1 MAGRRVRSLG
11 YSCRAGQSAETAL
24 LTHSGPAATK
34 NVAAQQ
40 RLVDYRASDHSA
52 LIIASRM
59 ARPAANFLPF
69 ILLYFDDH
77 LDFDRKVRRNAS
89 YAYGRSWMLAYLLAE
104 DVDVQI

>member
-1 MAGRRVRSLG
+1 MGLSGRGHDVLESSLV
-11 YSCRAGQSAETAL
+11 
-24 LTHSGPAATK
+24 THSGPAATK